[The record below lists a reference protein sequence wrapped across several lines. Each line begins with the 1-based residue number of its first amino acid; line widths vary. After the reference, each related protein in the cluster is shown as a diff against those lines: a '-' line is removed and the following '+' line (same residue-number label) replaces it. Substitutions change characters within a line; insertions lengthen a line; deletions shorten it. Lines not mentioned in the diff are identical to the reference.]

1 MDDLISRD
9 YLREIVGRMPAEW
22 EYGAAVSDIYDIIMK
37 APAVDAVPVARLMGG
52 DEIAA
57 LRENDVVW
65 YEQHAPDG
73 DYLAAMVANGRGE
86 IGNADMC
93 VALKYLDAGE
103 RLWTA
108 RPSVEQRGAV
118 AWP

>member
-1 MDDLISRD
+1 MKLCDLDQRV
-9 YLREIVGRMPAEW
+9 IVP
-22 EYGAAVSDIYDIIMK
+22 V
-37 APAVDAVPVARLMGG
+37 VDAVPVARLMGG

-57 LRENDVVW
+57 LRVNDVVW

-108 RPSVEQRGAV
+108 RPSVGQRGAV